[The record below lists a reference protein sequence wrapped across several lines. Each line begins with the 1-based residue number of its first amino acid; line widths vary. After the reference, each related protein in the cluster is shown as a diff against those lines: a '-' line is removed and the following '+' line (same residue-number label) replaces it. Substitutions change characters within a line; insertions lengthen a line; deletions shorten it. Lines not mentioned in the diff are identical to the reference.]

1 MTTEGFF
8 EVSYRKL
15 AWVGFESTTTKFSSD
30 ALTDWTIEPLV
41 QLALRTSFV
50 KPLQFNRLFSVTF
63 HFGYCLRQP
72 HHRLS
77 LSPHIICIF
86 NEGFHKFCSAG
97 IETFWAQKIKQGK
110 LSKLPKIFEIYQ
122 VFIYIFLSQN
132 VLIPP
137 ILYFRQVLKAFLLLL
152 TRFYTNLYK

>member
-30 ALTDWTIEPLV
+30 ALTNWTIGPLV

-50 KPLQFNRLFSVTF
+50 KPLQFNRLFSVIF
-63 HFGYCLRQP
+63 HFGYCLHQP

-77 LSPHIICIF
+77 LSPHIICIC
-86 NEGFHKFCSAG
+86 NKGFHEFCSAG
-97 IETFWAQKIKQGK
+97 IETFWAKKSYKENCQNSQRFLKY
-110 LSKLPKIFEIYQ
+110 SKSS
-122 VFIYIFLSQN
+122 YIFFCPKMFWYIQ
-132 VLIPP
+132 

-152 TRFYTNLYK
+152 TRFYANLYQ